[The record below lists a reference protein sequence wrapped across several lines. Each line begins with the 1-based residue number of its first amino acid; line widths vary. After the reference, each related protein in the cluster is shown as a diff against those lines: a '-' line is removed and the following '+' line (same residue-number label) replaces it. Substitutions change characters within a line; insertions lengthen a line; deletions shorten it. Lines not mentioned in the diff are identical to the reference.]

1 MSFLFVTPQVTLAR
15 NAGALY
21 NYGLGNELMAS
32 LASSNDINGL
42 LNSIYTSSVGSAA
55 TSTVASTLVANL
67 GITGTGVAAAQAYV
81 VAQLN
86 PVAVSG
92 RGKAINDILM
102 AFSSLTDDATYGAAA
117 RAWNA
122 KVANAVAYAAMA
134 GSKDTT
140 FAEAVPPT
148 PEPSFMLTTG
158 IDRMPGIRST
168 AGTTDTSGSDVID
181 GSVNANGVA
190 TLTSVDNLDGGLGND
205 IIVGGLA
212 GGNIAPTLRNIES
225 GEFIT
230 SAATTFDLV
239 NTTGLTAIKMRN
251 STNTLTVAN
260 IPGTSGTT
268 YTIQDQAADFTLNF
282 ANTAL
287 AGASTFSL
295 ALSGAQS
302 DGTGG
307 AIATINQQAGT
318 DVSGLETLTISSGG
332 SNTNFLDAIVVQNAA
347 AASTLTSLSVS
358 GAQGL
363 TVANAVNAT
372 VRTVDASQM
381 TGTVGLTLPMGA
393 TAAATVTGSSGA
405 DTFTLAANAGDSSI
419 TAGAGNDV
427 VSIANFT
434 TADTI
439 NGGDGAGDRLDIS
452 AANAEAIAAALTNTT
467 NFEQISLNTAGTAGS
482 GINATRFGA
491 IDTVQLRGG
500 TGAGTYGVTMQAG
513 TVTLGIGN
521 AGAGALGGALTA
533 TDTGT
538 ATTDVLNL
546 TNRHTTGAV
555 DVFASQAITSA
566 GYETVN
572 LSTGGAATLAQTV
585 GVVTLNN
592 DSLSGANTLTI
603 SGANAI
609 TVARVD
615 SNASGL
621 LTVDA
626 SGLTGTSNPTLT
638 MTAAPT
644 FTVATGTV
652 RVVGS
657 GNNDTLLGAA
667 TSASTV
673 EGGAGR
679 DTITTG
685 TAADSISGGTGND
698 TITAGGGND
707 IVDAGDGND
716 SVTMAAGTVNVSG
729 GAGND
734 TIDMAATLTASDTV
748 NGGDNTDTLS
758 LAAAATAAT
767 AAGVSGFETLSIDAA
782 FNQGMEQFTNNGTF
796 TRINYNV
803 GGNVAVTNA
812 GALIDTIQLES
823 TGAGNTFSMARL
835 VDTSTN
841 ALTVVPEDLAG
852 GTVTAA
858 TLTLNDEETLNIN
871 TGTAADATANNGTG
885 NALTITTLNAGDLT
899 TLNVAG
905 ANAVT
910 ITNAIAG
917 AANLATIAASTLT
930 AALSVDA
937 SASTANMTATGSFAA
952 ANTITGGT
960 GADTITGGTQAD
972 SLTGGNG
979 ADSINGGAGADS
991 LLGGIGADTIV
1002 GDIGNDTITGG
1013 TGNDNLTGG
1022 AGADDFV
1029 FEASNGVDTITDFV
1043 STSDDLIVTA
1053 FITAPAAN
1061 EVVITTAGAQQA
1073 LVDDRA
1079 YIISMNGAAANLTT
1093 GAAATLTTSD
1103 MTASTLTALAAY
1115 LSERFTAATNDNDV
1129 FAINW
1134 TAGGSTTTYIY
1145 NFVDAGGATIAAA
1158 ELTLVGVVSRGTAVL
1173 VAGDLNA

>member
-1 MSFLFVTPQVTLAR
+1 MAKVYLDSGDDFIVANRNTVVFGTSGADDRVTFLSDVTGVELNQNIERVNLSGSSSDYRFQQLGNSLRVFSADGSFLLMTIALQDDANGTLMSF
-15 NAGALY
+15 
-21 NYGLGNELMAS
+21 
-32 LASSNDINGL
+32 SNGIVSAKYD
-42 LNSIYTSSVGSAA
+42 TSG
-55 TSTVASTLVANL
+55 
-67 GITGTGVAAAQAYV
+67 GTGLK
-81 VAQLN
+81 LN
-86 PVAVSG
+86 FG
-92 RGKAINDILM
+92 GAIVDSASATKLVPTTISAPDGVTTGM
-102 AFSSLTDDATYGAAA
+102 TFTLT
-117 RAWNA
+117 
-122 KVANAVAYAAMA
+122 
-134 GSKDTT
+134 
-140 FAEAVPPT
+140 P
-148 PEPSFMLTTG
+148 G

-190 TLTSVDNLDGGLGND
+190 TLTSVDSLDGGLGND
-205 IIVGGLA
+205 TIIGGLA
-212 GGNIAPTLRNIES
+212 GGNIAPTLRNIEN

-347 AASTLTSLSVS
+347 AARTLTSLSVS

-363 TVANAVNAT
+363 TVANAVDAN

-555 DVFASQAITSA
+555 DVFAGQAITSA

-667 TSASTV
+667 ASASTV

-707 IVDAGDGND
+707 IVDAGDGDD

-734 TIDMAATLTASDTV
+734 TIAMAATLTASDTV
-748 NGGDNTDTLS
+748 NGGDGTDTLS
-758 LAAAATAAT
+758 MTVAATAAT
-767 AAGVSGFETLSIDAA
+767 AAGVTNFETLTLAA
-782 FNQGMEQFTNNGTF
+782 TFDQGMEQFTNNQGF
-796 TRINYNV
+796 TRVNFGAGFTNNI
-803 GGNVAVTNA
+803 TNA
-812 GALIDTIQLES
+812 SSAV
-823 TGAGNTFSMARL
+823 NTVSVANGLTATYGRL
-835 VDTSTN
+835 VDQATN
-841 ALTVVPEDLAG
+841 ALTVVHSANPD
-852 GTVTAA
+852 TVTAF
-858 TLTLNDEETLNIN
+858 
-871 TGTAADATANNGTG
+871 TANNERTITFDSGSTAA
-885 NALTITTLNAGDLT
+885 NTLTFTALT
-899 TLNVAG
+899 
-905 ANAVT
+905 ANAATT
-910 ITNAIAG
+910 INVQGSANVSLGTVGG
-917 AANLATIAASTLT
+917 AANLVTISATSLTGTLN
-930 AALSVDA
+930 VIA

-1002 GDIGNDTITGG
+1002 GDIGDDTITGG
-1013 TGNDNLTGG
+1013 TGNDSLTGG

-1093 GAAATLTTSD
+1093 GQAATLTTSD
-1103 MTASTLTALAAY
+1103 MTASTLTALATY
-1115 LSERFTAATNDNDV
+1115 LSERFTAAAGDNDV